1 MPSKRESISMVA
13 CVEEDS
19 VRLAR
24 SHCVRR
30 RRIARWLP
38 AMSLPRFLRLGQKSR
53 RKLQLSYENPCKYS
67 AKTLEVLNAEI
78 HHSIVEVLTAQVG
91 VASGGLRLVEPRL
104 RLLVDGLPTDIRMTS
119 LDTEPSEVEPS
130 PRKCHPR
137 WSGARRQTYRHP
149 CPLSRL
155 RKRQHEQLREQ

>member
-38 AMSLPRFLRLGQKSR
+38 AMSLPRFLRLGQKSSEAATF
-53 RKLQLSYENPCKYS
+53 LENPCKYS
-67 AKTLEVLNAEI
+67 AKSLEVLDAEI
-78 HHSIVEVLTAQVG
+78 HHSVVEVLTAQVG
-91 VASGGLRLVEPRL
+91 VASGGLRLVFFDCLQMVYRPTCGRL
-104 RLLVDGLPTDIRMTS
+104 PSHHRTLRGGTFTS
-119 LDTEPSEVEPS
+119 KMPSSMVRSETSKVPPPMS
-130 PRKCHPR
+130 CVRD
-137 WSGARRQTYRHP
+137 
-149 CPLSRL
+149 
-155 RKRQHEQLREQ
+155 